1 MVVELDLKVTLHI
14 LFFGVILMTHG
25 LLLSI
30 LILLVEELIKSMVMK
45 SLPVQDLE
53 ILSEHQV

>member
-30 LILLVEELIKSMVMK
+30 LILLVEELIRLMVMK
-45 SLPVQDLE
+45 SSLVQDLE
-53 ILSEHQV
+53 MLSEHLV